1 MRISKT
7 TQDKLQALLK
17 DQGYIV
23 RYERGNFQ
31 GGYCIVMDQKT
42 IIVNKFHP
50 LESKIG
56 TLQEIIRQID
66 VDESLF
72 SDDQKKLFKQVL
84 AGIEE

>member
-17 DQGYIV
+17 DQGYVV

-50 LESKIG
+50 LESKII

-72 SDDQKKLFKQVL
+72 SDEQKKLFKQVL

>member
-17 DQGYIV
+17 DQGYVV

-50 LESKIG
+50 LESKII

-72 SDDQKKLFKQVL
+72 SDEQKKLFKQVL
-84 AGIEE
+84 AGVEE